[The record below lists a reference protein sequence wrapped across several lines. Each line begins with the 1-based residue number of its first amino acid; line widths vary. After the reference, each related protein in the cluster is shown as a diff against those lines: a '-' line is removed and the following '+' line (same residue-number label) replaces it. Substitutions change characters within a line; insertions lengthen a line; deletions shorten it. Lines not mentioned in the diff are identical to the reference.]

1 MNSIY
6 HFFKEIYLKKKY
18 FLSTKSLEQFPFP
31 QYLLS
36 CVNKGKF
43 PDLAIKL
50 NKDRKTFTGG
60 ELIELK
66 DSESYSVSSFN
77 STIPSGEKEI
87 SKIIGTG
94 NSKIKKQMEEA
105 GDSILSLPKRDVYYL
120 VRGRKT
126 DSMKVVLV
134 HGSFFETVNTHD
146 LISKSFSQVLNERIK
161 QSGITVAT
169 EIKEL
174 LSDVFSEQENF
185 SRVREVEKASVKLRF
200 RIMTEVKAEGN
211 ILNNEQYPQVLD
223 NTLSFILPKHV
234 EADAIVIKEKMKKVL
249 SNKELINFEVFD
261 IKHHFNGYFRVYQ
274 TKLK

>member
-31 QYLLS
+31 QNLLS

-50 NKDRKTFTGG
+50 NKDRKIFTGG

-66 DSESYSVSSFN
+66 DSGSYSVSSFN
-77 STIPSGEKEI
+77 STIPSGSKYI

-94 NSKIKKQMEEA
+94 NSKIKKQMKEA
-105 GDSILSLPKRDVYYL
+105 GDDILSLSKRDVYYL
-120 VRGRKT
+120 VRGQKPNL
-126 DSMKVVLV
+126 MKVVLV
-134 HGSFFETVNTHD
+134 HGSFFETVNTND

-161 QSGITVAT
+161 QSGINVAT

-174 LSDVFSEQENF
+174 LSDVFQNKKILAVLEM
-185 SRVREVEKASVKLRF
+185 LR
-200 RIMTEVKAEGN
+200 KH
-211 ILNNEQYPQVLD
+211 L
-223 NTLSFILPKHV
+223 LS
-234 EADAIVIKEKMKKVL
+234 
-249 SNKELINFEVFD
+249 
-261 IKHHFNGYFRVYQ
+261 
-274 TKLK
+274 